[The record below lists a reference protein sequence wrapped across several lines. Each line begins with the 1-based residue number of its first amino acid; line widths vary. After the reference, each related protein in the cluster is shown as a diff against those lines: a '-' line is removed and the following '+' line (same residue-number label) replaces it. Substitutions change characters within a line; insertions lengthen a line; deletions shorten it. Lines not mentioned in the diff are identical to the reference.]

1 MVSVTVLNLYSGTV
15 KTMQY
20 HIQTT
25 PIWDAFRS
33 DCDCPMCALYS
44 RIQSRLVKQYAD
56 EAVMEPSARIKVNA
70 RGFCPRHSAMLYDGG
85 NKLGVALQFHTRSEH
100 VIGKIAD
107 VKNAKAA
114 KKLADKLDG
123 ELSSCVICDEAAEVM
138 ERYAYTVAEM
148 FLNEKEFP
156 GVLKETNGFCLP
168 HFNLLL
174 RYASHAGKAGEEYLR
189 VLVARQ
195 RDGMKRL
202 CNELERFT
210 RRFDY
215 RSSDKQSGTNNDALA
230 RAINKLE
237 GGETVKE

>member
-1 MVSVTVLNLYSGTV
+1 
-15 KTMQY
+15 
-20 HIQTT
+20 
-25 PIWDAFRS
+25 
-33 DCDCPMCALYS
+33 
-44 RIQSRLVKQYAD
+44 
-56 EAVMEPSARIKVNA
+56 
-70 RGFCPRHSAMLYDGG
+70 
-85 NKLGVALQFHTRSEH
+85 
-100 VIGKIAD
+100 
-107 VKNAKAA
+107 
-114 KKLADKLDG
+114 
-123 ELSSCVICDEAAEVM
+123 M

-168 HFNLLL
+168 HYNLLL

>member
-1 MVSVTVLNLYSGTV
+1 
-15 KTMQY
+15 MQY

-33 DCDCPMCALYS
+33 DCDCPMCKLYD
-44 RIQSRLVKQYAD
+44 RVQSRLVKQYVD

-70 RGFCPRHSAMLYDGG
+70 RGFCPRHSALLFGGG

-100 VIGKIAD
+100 VIGKITE

-114 KKLADKLDG
+114 KKLAEKLDG
-123 ELSSCVICDEAAEVM
+123 ELSTCVICDEAAEVM

-148 FLNEKEFP
+148 FLNESEFP
-156 GVLKETNGFCLP
+156 EVLKNTNGFCLP
-168 HFNLLL
+168 HFSLLL
-174 RYASHAGKAGEEYLR
+174 KYASHAGKTQEEYLR
-189 VLVARQ
+189 VHVARQ
-195 RDGMKRL
+195 RDGIKKL
-202 CNELERFT
+202 CGELDRFT

-215 RSSDKQSGTNNDALA
+215 RSTDKQPGNNNDALA

-237 GGETVKE
+237 GGETV